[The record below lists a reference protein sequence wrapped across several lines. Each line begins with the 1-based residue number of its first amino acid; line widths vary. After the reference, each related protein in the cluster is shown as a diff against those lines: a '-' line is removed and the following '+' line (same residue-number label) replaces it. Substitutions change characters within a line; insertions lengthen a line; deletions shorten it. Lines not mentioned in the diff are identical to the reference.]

1 MLSTSALTMTYGRR
15 TLFRDLDLTVEPGIM
30 AALVG
35 PSGSGKSTLLNCIGL
50 LAEPTSGRIA
60 FDGRDLTTLRPG
72 AARRF
77 RRDELGYLFQNYALI
92 EDATVRENMAVAHRA
107 RRRRGAAARALTD
120 EALNWVGVADHVDEK
135 VARLSGGE
143 QQRVALA
150 RLLVKKPR
158 LVLADEPTG
167 ALDRANTEAVIA
179 LLRGLASSGAC
190 VLIATHDDGVKD
202 ACDTRIVL
210 GGTESVPNEAGIQ
223 AEGAGTGGAT
233 ASDLVGAA

>member
-1 MLSTSALTMTYGRR
+1 MLSTSSLTMTYGTR
-15 TLFRDLDLTVEPGIM
+15 TLWRDLDLTVPSGTM

-50 LAEPTSGRIA
+50 LAEPTWGRIA
-60 FDGRDLTTLRPG
+60 FDGRDLTTLRSG

-77 RRDELGYLFQNYALI
+77 RRDELGYLFQNYALV

-120 EALNWVGVADHVDEK
+120 EALNWVGVADRLDEK

-179 LLRGLASSGAC
+179 LLRGLASAGAC
-190 VLIATHDDGVKD
+190 VLIATHDDWVQN

-210 GGTESVPNEAGIQ
+210 GGTECVADE
-223 AEGAGTGGAT
+223 AGTGSAA